1 MGTGEFYFDF
11 AAIMF
16 TAFCGA
22 FVYLVLYLHK
32 EGKREGFPI
41 RHDGVVDNYS
51 DGVGGLPDPKT
62 YKLAHGQ
69 GERTVPGP
77 MPEQYELK
85 VSALRRTQSD
95 LNTPILPLTVSREL
109 FRCVL
114 MLTTRYMAT
123 IPIQEG
129 RRYLVA
135 TAKKVPRLLTFGL
148 IEPSHIFVMRN

>member
-51 DGVGGLPDPKT
+51 DGVGGLPDSKT

-69 GERTVPGP
+69 VERTVPVP
-77 MPEQYELK
+77 MPEQYEL
-85 VSALRRTQSD
+85 
-95 LNTPILPLTVSREL
+95 N
-109 FRCVL
+109 
-114 MLTTRYMAT
+114 AT
-123 IPIQEG
+123 
-129 RRYLVA
+129 
-135 TAKKVPRLLTFGL
+135 
-148 IEPSHIFVMRN
+148 PSHPHPGSQL